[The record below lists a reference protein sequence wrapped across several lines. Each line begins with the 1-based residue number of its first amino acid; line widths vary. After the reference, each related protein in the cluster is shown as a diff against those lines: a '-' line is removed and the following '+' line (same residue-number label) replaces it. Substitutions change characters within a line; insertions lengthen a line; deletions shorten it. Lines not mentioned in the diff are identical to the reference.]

1 MALLPRLLCKLV
13 AGVHQ
18 RTSEHT
24 ALYIHRD
31 PSDWMDAGGA
41 HLDTSDAHSPHYY
54 AAERGLSG
62 TVRELLRCL
71 RGLVGFVPNLRSL
84 PLLSPCP
91 SFSWGS
97 PLQSGLCQGAP
108 LKRELCCTWLSKSPP
123 LAVAAVT
130 FNAPQPCKDN
140 TFGVQF
146 TTWAEQWAY
155 TAMSRDR
162 WW

>member
-71 RGLVGFVPNLRSL
+71 RGVWWDLYQIYAAFPCSH
-84 PLLSPCP
+84 PALLSAGGLLCRVVSAKGLLSNESSAAP
-91 SFSWGS
+91 GS
-97 PLQSGLCQGAP
+97 PSP
-108 LKRELCCTWLSKSPP
+108 LHWLW
-123 LAVAAVT
+123 
-130 FNAPQPCKDN
+130 Q
-140 TFGVQF
+140 Q
-146 TTWAEQWAY
+146 
-155 TAMSRDR
+155 
-162 WW
+162 